1 MDVTNPADLNAI
13 EARQLIS
20 RRRLSPVEL
29 AKACI
34 GRAEALNPAV
44 NALVAYDFG
53 QVLEDARAAEAKVMA
68 GEPLGPLHGLPVGVK
83 DMTNV
88 AGLTT
93 TFGSEIFRDNVAPKD
108 DAVIAGIR
116 AAGAV
121 ILGKTNNP
129 EWSAG
134 ANTRNSV
141 FGVTANPYDTTKSS
155 AGSSGGSAAA
165 LACGMCP
172 IATGTDVGGS
182 LRNPA
187 AFCGVV
193 GFRPSP
199 GVIPDELRGLALL
212 PLGTGGPM
220 ARTVADAALLLSA
233 QMRADPRDPL
243 TSVVDG
249 RTHADPEDFRRLPRV
264 DLSRVRIA
272 FSEDFGFAPTE
283 RIIRDSFRAKLK
295 AMDGLFGRLDEGQ
308 PNCGNADRIFA
319 VLRSLAFLGYHHGLM
334 QKHPDKIG
342 PNVRAN
348 IEEGLGYSA
357 LDVAEALAQQGPYY
371 RSWVRFFETTDYLL
385 TPAITIT
392 PRDWHELYP
401 AEIDGVPTK
410 SYYHWLGLAY
420 ASTLAGFPSISLPC
434 GYDKAGMPFGLQIIG
449 RRGDDLGTLA
459 LAAEL
464 EAAFACSEEL
474 RATRPDLA
482 ALEKVP
488 LLREAEGFFS
498 LA

>member
-1 MDVTNPADLNAI
+1 MTNPADLTAV

-29 AKACI
+29 AEACI
-34 GRAEALNPAV
+34 ARVEAVNPAV
-44 NALVAYDFG
+44 NALVAHDFG
-53 QVLEDARAAEAKVMA
+53 QVLEDARAAEAKVAA
-68 GEPLGPLHGLPVGVK
+68 GEELGPLHGLPVGVK

-88 AGLTT
+88 AGLRT
-93 TFGSEIFRDNVAPKD
+93 TFGSEVFRDNVAPKD
-108 DAVIAGIR
+108 DAMIAAIR
-116 AAGAV
+116 EAGAV
-121 ILGKTNNP
+121 ILGKTNVP

-134 ANTRNSV
+134 ANTRNTIY
-141 FGVTANPYDTTKSS
+141 GATGNPYDTAKSS

-199 GVIPDELRGLALL
+199 GLVPDELRGLALL

-220 ARTVADAALLLSA
+220 ARTVADAALLLSV
-233 QMRADPRDPL
+233 QIRPDLRDPL
-243 TSVVDG
+243 TPVTGG
-249 RTHADPEDFRRLPRV
+249 RTHADPEGFRRPPHI
-264 DLSRVRIA
+264 DLSRLRIA

-283 RIIRDSFRAKLK
+283 RIIRDSFRAKIA
-295 AMDGLFGRLDEGQ
+295 AMDGLFGRLEEAH
-308 PNCGNADRIFA
+308 PNCAKADRIFS

-334 QKHPDKIG
+334 QAHPDKVG

-348 IEEGLGYSA
+348 VEEGLGYSA
-357 LDVAEALAQQGPYY
+357 LDAAEAIVLQGQYY
-371 RSWVRFFETTDYLL
+371 RHWVRFFETTDYML
-385 TPAITIT
+385 TPAVTIT

-401 AEIDGVPTK
+401 DQIDGAPMPT
-410 SYYHWLGLAY
+410 YYHWLGLAY
-420 ASTLAGFPSISLPC
+420 ASTIAGFPSISVPA
-434 GYDKAGMPFGLQIIG
+434 GFDKAGMPFGLQVIG

-459 LAAEL
+459 VAAEL
-464 EAAFACSEEL
+464 EAAFAGSSEL
-474 RATRPDLA
+474 AAAKPDLA
-482 ALEKVP
+482 ALSEARP
-488 LLREAEGFFS
+488 LREAEGF
-498 LA
+498 LGL

>member
-1 MDVTNPADLNAI
+1 VTSPADLTAI

-29 AKACI
+29 AEACI
-34 GRAEALNPAV
+34 ARVEAVNPAV

-53 QVLEDARAAEAKVMA
+53 RMLEEARAAEAKVMA
-68 GEPLGPLHGLPVGVK
+68 GEALGPLHGLPVGVK

-93 TFGSEIFRDNVAPKD
+93 TFGSEVFRGNVAPKD
-108 DAVIAGIR
+108 DAMIAAIR
-116 AAGAV
+116 EAGAV
-121 ILGKTNNP
+121 ILGKTNVP

-134 ANTRNSV
+134 ANTRNTIY
-141 FGVTANPYDTTKSS
+141 GATGNPYDTAKSS

-172 IATGTDVGGS
+172 IATGTDLGGS

-193 GFRPSP
+193 GYRPSP
-199 GVIPDELRGLALL
+199 GMVADELRGLALL

-220 ARTVADAALLLSA
+220 ARTVADAALLLSV
-233 QMRADPRDPL
+233 QMRPDLRDPL
-243 TSVVDG
+243 TPVVDG
-249 RTHADPEDFRRLPRV
+249 RMHANPADFRRLPRV
-264 DLSRVRIA
+264 DLSRLRVA

-283 RIIRDSFRAKLK
+283 SLIRDSFGAKITPMF
-295 AMDGLFGRLDEGQ
+295 ALFGKLENAH
-308 PNCGNADRIFA
+308 PNCANADRIFA

-334 QKHPDKIG
+334 KQYPGKIG

-357 LDVAEALAQQGPYY
+357 LDVAEAIVLQGQYY
-371 RSWVRFFETTDYLL
+371 RNWVRFFETTDYLL
-385 TPAITIT
+385 TPAVTIT

-401 AEIDGVPTK
+401 SQIDGMPMP

-420 ASTLAGFPSISLPC
+420 ATTIAGFPSISLPM
-434 GYDKAGMPFGLQIIG
+434 GFDKAGMPFGLQVIG
-449 RRGDDLGTLA
+449 RRGDDLGVLA
-459 LAAEL
+459 VAAEL
-464 EAAFACSEEL
+464 EAAFKGSSEL
-474 RATRPDLA
+474 AATRPDLA
-482 ALEKVP
+482 ALEKAPP
-488 LLREAEGFFS
+488 LCEAEGFFS
-498 LA
+498 M

>member
-1 MDVTNPADLNAI
+1 LDVTDPADLTAI

-29 AKACI
+29 AEACI
-34 GRAEALNPAV
+34 ARVEAINPAV
-44 NALVAYDFG
+44 NALIAYDFG
-53 QVLEDARAAEAKVMA
+53 RVREDARAAEAKVMA
-68 GEPLGPLHGLPVGVK
+68 GEALGPLHGLPVGVK

-93 TFGSEIFRDNVAPKD
+93 TFGSEAFRGNVAPKD
-108 DAVIAGIR
+108 DAMIAAIR
-116 AAGAV
+116 EAGGL
-121 ILGKTNNP
+121 ILGKTNVP

-134 ANTRNSV
+134 ANTRNTIY
-141 FGVTANPYDTTKSS
+141 GATGNPYDTAKSA

-172 IATGTDVGGS
+172 VATGTDLGGS

-199 GVIPDELRGLALL
+199 GLVADELRGQALL

-233 QMRADPRDPL
+233 QIRPDLRDPL
-243 TSVVDG
+243 TPVVAG
-249 RTHADPEDFRRLPRV
+249 RTHAEPEDFRRLPRV
-264 DLSRVRIA
+264 DLSRLRIA

-283 RIIRDSFRAKLK
+283 RVIRDSFRAKIA
-295 AMDGLFGRLDEGQ
+295 AMEGLFGRLEDAH
-308 PNCGNADRIFA
+308 PNCADADRIFA

-334 QKHPDKIG
+334 LKHPDKVG

-357 LDVAEALAQQGPYY
+357 LDVAEAIVLQGQYY
-371 RSWVRFFETTDYLL
+371 RSWVRFFEGADYLL
-385 TPAITIT
+385 TPAVTIT

-401 AEIDGVPTK
+401 TQIDGAPMP

-420 ASTLAGFPSISLPC
+420 ASTLAGFPSSSMPV
-434 GYDKAGMPFGLQIIG
+434 GFDKAGMPFGLQVIG
-449 RRGDDLGTLA
+449 RRGDDLGVLA
-459 LAAEL
+459 VAAEL
-464 EAAFACSEEL
+464 EAAFAGSTEL
-474 RATRPDLA
+474 GATRPDIGKLA
-482 ALEKVP
+482 NARP
-488 LLREAEGFFS
+488 LREAEGFFS
-498 LA
+498 L